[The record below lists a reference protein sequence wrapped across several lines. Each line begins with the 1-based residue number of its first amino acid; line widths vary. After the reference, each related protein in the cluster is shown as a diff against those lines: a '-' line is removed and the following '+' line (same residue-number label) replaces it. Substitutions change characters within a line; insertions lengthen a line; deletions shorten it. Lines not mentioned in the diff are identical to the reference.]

1 VTFGCKVVWLL
12 IDFLFVC
19 LPFSKW
25 FFVVVLQENFD
36 ELTWETY
43 KGPLTEKQQKM
54 IEKVHK
60 RHEKMAN
67 LKKENDAIQAKEI
80 GQGGLTQGQQ
90 TQMARNEQR
99 IEQLMDELESLEE
112 TLNESIQE
120 SVGARTGKVT
130 SKKKPVFEDEEDD
143 VRYKELNL
151 LWYQCLFFHLLIC
164 LLTL

>member
-60 RHEKMAN
+60 RHEKVWHN
-67 LKKENDAIQAKEI
+67 
-80 GQGGLTQGQQ
+80 
-90 TQMARNEQR
+90 
-99 IEQLMDELESLEE
+99 
-112 TLNESIQE
+112 
-120 SVGARTGKVT
+120 
-130 SKKKPVFEDEEDD
+130 
-143 VRYKELNL
+143 
-151 LWYQCLFFHLLIC
+151 
-164 LLTL
+164 

>member
-1 VTFGCKVVWLL
+1 VTFGCEVVCLL

-19 LPFSKW
+19 LTFSKW

-43 KGPLTEKQQKM
+43 KGPLTEKQQKT

-99 IEQLMDELESLEE
+99 IEQVEHTKIS
-112 TLNESIQE
+112 S
-120 SVGARTGKVT
+120 S
-130 SKKKPVFEDEEDD
+130 P
-143 VRYKELNL
+143 L
-151 LWYQCLFFHLLIC
+151 LFPSRIRCCAFVCFSMGRPR
-164 LLTL
+164 

>member
-99 IEQLMDELESLEE
+99 IEQVEHTKISSSPLLFP
-112 TLNESIQE
+112 SIIRCRAFVCFSMGRPQ
-120 SVGARTGKVT
+120 
-130 SKKKPVFEDEEDD
+130 
-143 VRYKELNL
+143 
-151 LWYQCLFFHLLIC
+151 
-164 LLTL
+164 